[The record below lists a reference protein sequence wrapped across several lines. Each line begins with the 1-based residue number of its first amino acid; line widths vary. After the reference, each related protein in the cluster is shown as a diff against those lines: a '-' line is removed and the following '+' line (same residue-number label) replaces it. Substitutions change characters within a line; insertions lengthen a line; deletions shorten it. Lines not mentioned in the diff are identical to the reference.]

1 MSREIYLDNSS
12 TTKPYDEVIA
22 YMNDVNKNFYGNP
35 SSLHTKGIE
44 AENLVKLART
54 QISAT
59 LSVDSKEIVFTSGGT
74 ESNNLAIIGFLK
86 ANPRAGKHVITSEIE
101 HPSVLEVFKQL
112 AKDGYKVDYIPV
124 DNKGVIKLDILEKV
138 INSDTALLSFM
149 HTNNETGAIQ
159 PIDEIH
165 KIKKAKCPSAVLHVD
180 AVQAYGKIRT
190 YPKNYGIDLLSIS
203 SHKIHGPKGTGAL
216 YIRKGIRVKPVLLG
230 GGQEVSLR
238 SGTENVSGICGFG
251 LAAEK
256 IFTDIDA
263 NYSHIVSINEYFVQ
277 KITGLFENAVINSHD
292 QGLPYIINV
301 SFSNLKSEVL
311 LHHLEQKNIF
321 VSTGSAC
328 SSNKK
333 SHSYVLKAMGVD
345 SKNIDS
351 AIRFSLSASNSI
363 SDIDEAVEALKEII
377 PIISIKHRGKS
388 WKVLKKKSTS
398 ERNV

>member
-1 MSREIYLDNSS
+1 MSREIYLDNSA

-22 YMNDVNKNFYGNP
+22 YMNDVSKNFYGNP

-54 QISAT
+54 RISDT
-59 LSVDSKEIVFTSGGT
+59 LKVDSNEVVFTSGGT
-74 ESNNLAIIGFLK
+74 ESNNLAIFGFLK
-86 ANPRAGKHVITSEIE
+86 ANPRAGKNIITSEIE

-124 DNKGVIKLDILEKV
+124 DNKGVIKLDVLEKV

-149 HTNNETGAIQ
+149 HTNNETGSIQ

-165 KIKKAKCPSAVLHVD
+165 KIRKAKCPSAVLHVD
-180 AVQAYGKIRT
+180 AVQAFGKIRI
-190 YPKNYGIDLLSIS
+190 YPKTYGIDLLSIS
-203 SHKIHGPKGTGAL
+203 SHKIHGPKGMGAL

-238 SGTENVSGICGFG
+238 SGTENVPGICGFG
-251 LAAEK
+251 LATEK

-263 NYSHIVSINEYFVQ
+263 NYSRIVSINEYFVQ
-277 KITGLFENAVINSHD
+277 KITGLFENAVINSQD

-311 LHHLEQKNIF
+311 LHHLEQKNIY

-351 AIRFSLSASNSI
+351 SIRFSLSASNSI
-363 SDIDEAVEALKEII
+363 SDIDETVTALKEII
-377 PIISIKHRGKS
+377 PVISIKHKGKS
-388 WKVLKKKSTS
+388 
-398 ERNV
+398 

>member
-1 MSREIYLDNSS
+1 MSREIYLDNSA

-22 YMNDVNKNFYGNP
+22 YMNDVSKNFYGNP

-44 AENLVKLART
+44 AENLVKLARS
-54 QISAT
+54 QISNT
-59 LSVDSKEIVFTSGGT
+59 LKVDSKEVVFTSGGT
-74 ESNNLAIIGFLK
+74 EANNLAILGFLK
-86 ANPRAGKHVITSEIE
+86 ANPRAGKHIITSEIE

-112 AKDGYKVDYIPV
+112 AKDGYNVDYIPV
-124 DNKGVIKLDILEKV
+124 DKKGIIKLDILENV

-149 HTNNETGAIQ
+149 HTNNETGSIQ

-165 KIKKAKCPSAVLHVD
+165 KIRKAKCPSAVLHVD
-180 AVQAYGKIRT
+180 AVQAFGKVRI
-190 YPKNYGIDLLSIS
+190 YPKSNEIDLLSIS
-203 SHKIHGPKGTGAL
+203 SHKIHGPKGMGAL

-238 SGTENVSGICGFG
+238 SGTENVPGICGFG

-256 IFTDIDA
+256 IFSDIDT

-277 KITGLFENAVINSHD
+277 GITDLFENAVINSQG

-328 SSNKK
+328 SSHKK
-333 SHSYVLKAMGVD
+333 SHSYVLTAMGVD

-363 SDIDEAVEALKEII
+363 SDIDETVTALKEII
-377 PIISIKHRGKS
+377 PVISIKHKGK
-388 WKVLKKKSTS
+388 KC
-398 ERNV
+398 

>member
-1 MSREIYLDNSS
+1 MSREIYLDNSA

-22 YMNDVNKNFYGNP
+22 YMNDVSKNYYGNP

-59 LSVDSKEIVFTSGGT
+59 LKVDSKEVIFTSGGT
-74 ESNNLAIIGFLK
+74 ESNNLAIIGLLK

-112 AKDGYKVDYIPV
+112 ANDGYNVDYIPV
-124 DNKGVIKLDILEKV
+124 DNKGIIKLDVLEKV

-165 KIKKAKCPSAVLHVD
+165 KIRKAKCPSAVLHVD
-180 AVQAYGKIRT
+180 AVQAFGNLRIYPRT
-190 YPKNYGIDLLSIS
+190 NEIDLLSIS
-203 SHKIHGPKGTGAL
+203 SHKIHGPKGIGAL

-238 SGTENVSGICGFG
+238 SGTENVPGICGFG

-263 NYSHIVSINEYFVQ
+263 NYSRTVSIKEYFVQ
-277 KITGLFENAVINSHD
+277 KINGLFENAVINSQD

-328 SSNKK
+328 SSHKK

-351 AIRFSLSASNSI
+351 AIRFSLSALNSI
-363 SDIDEAVEALKEII
+363 NDIDETVTALKEII
-377 PIISIKHRGKS
+377 PVISIKNKGKS
-388 WKVLKKKSTS
+388 
-398 ERNV
+398 